1 MPTSAPANPHKKPGR
16 WKKWVVGL
24 VALIV
29 IVLIVRFLWPSGAK
43 PAVDMSIPVVTVKA
57 TVGEMDVNLRAL
69 GTITPP
75 NNITVRTQVTGRLM
89 TMPFKEGQMVKAGDV
104 LAQIDPRPYE
114 AALLQAEGQLTRDEA
129 LLANAKLD
137 LTRYQTL
144 WEKNSVAKQTLD
156 TQEALVKQNE
166 GTVRLDNGLVNAA
179 RVNLAYT
186 KITAP
191 VSGRVGLRQVDPG
204 NIVQIGDANGL
215 VVLTQVQP
223 ITVFFSLPQD
233 TLGQV
238 LTARDKGEV
247 VVEAWDPSDQ
257 KNLAIGTL
265 ESIDNQ
271 IDPTTGTYK
280 LRARFDN
287 KDNKLFPNQFVNI
300 RLRAEVLKDV
310 ILLPNSAIQQGS
322 IGAYVYV
329 VKPDHKVTLRKVT
342 LGPASLTKVVIAQG
356 IQSGE
361 TVVIDGVD
369 NLKEGSSVKEV
380 SPAGTPTAT
389 PPKASSHKSSKGGV

>member
-1 MPTSAPANPHKKPGR
+1 M
-16 WKKWVVGL
+16 
-24 VALIV
+24 VAA
-29 IVLIVRFLWPSGAK
+29 S
-43 PAVDMSIPVVTVKA
+43 
-57 TVGEMDVNLRAL
+57 VGEMNVNLRAL

-75 NNITVRTQVTGRLM
+75 NNITIRTQVTGRLM
-89 TMPFKEGQMVKAGDV
+89 TMPFKEGQTVKAGDL

-144 WEKNSVAKQTLD
+144 WEKNSIAKQTLD

-166 GTVRLDNGLVNAA
+166 GTVKLDKGLVDAA

-233 TLGQV
+233 TLSQV
-238 LTARDKGEV
+238 LTATGKGEV
-247 VVEAWDPSDQ
+247 AVEAWDASDQ
-257 KNLAIGTL
+257 KNIANGTL

-300 RLRAEVLKDV
+300 RLRADVLKNV
-310 ILLPNSAIQQGS
+310 ILLPNAAIQQGS
-322 IGAYVYV
+322 VGPYVYV
-329 VKPDHKVTLRKVT
+329 VKPNHTATLRKVT
-342 LGPASLTKVVIAQG
+342 LGPSSTAKVVVTQG
-356 IQSGE
+356 VASGE
-361 TVVIDGVD
+361 AVVVDGVD
-369 NLKEGSSVKEV
+369 NLKEGSPVREINR
-380 SPAGTPTAT
+380 
-389 PPKASSHKSSKGGV
+389 KGGV